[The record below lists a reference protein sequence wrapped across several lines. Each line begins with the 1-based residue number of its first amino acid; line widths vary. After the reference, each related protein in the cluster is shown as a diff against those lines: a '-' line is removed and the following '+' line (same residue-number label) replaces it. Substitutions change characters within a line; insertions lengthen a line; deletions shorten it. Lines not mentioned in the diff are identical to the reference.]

1 MIAVFE
7 YWQSEEDGQWFFHL
21 KAPRN
26 GIIVQSV
33 GYVTKEECLE
43 AIEQVKRF
51 ADVAIVSHQTMYS
64 YA

>member
-1 MIAVFE
+1 MNNTHVKS
-7 YWQSEEDGQWFFHL
+7 Q
-21 KAPRN
+21 RN
-26 GIIVQSV
+26 GIIVQSF
-33 GYVTKEECLE
+33 GYATKEECLE